1 MGRLKRSFPR
11 PSGAPCP
18 GDAGWGAYLRA
29 CVEGAFRRFENEEL
43 KNEELR
49 IKNCGL

>member
-11 PSGAPCP
+11 PEGAPCP

-29 CVEGAFRRFENEEL
+29 CVEGAFCQLTMNNEQL
-43 KNEELR
+43 TINNEQL
-49 IKNCGL
+49 